1 MYEQAHIGTFVSQG
15 VACVWVPGG
24 KYSNRAL
31 PSESRLKR
39 TQGCSANKP
48 ITEPRAVCDGG
59 RRSLAFIIPLEVVIK
74 ERLVSTGYK
83 SK

>member
-48 ITEPRAVCDGG
+48 ITAAAVADEAWH
-59 RRSLAFIIPLEVVIK
+59 SLFLL
-74 ERLVSTGYK
+74 RL
-83 SK
+83 